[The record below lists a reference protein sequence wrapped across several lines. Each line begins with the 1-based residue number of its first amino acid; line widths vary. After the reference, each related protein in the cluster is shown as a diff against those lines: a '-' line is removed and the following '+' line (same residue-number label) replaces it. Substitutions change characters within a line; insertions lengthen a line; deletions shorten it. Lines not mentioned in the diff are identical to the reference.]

1 MSTEDVVQE
10 APEQEVEENA
20 ADPSREIANA
30 LAKFAGAPTKEVIE
44 GWKQEHGD
52 IFCSGFSEKELLI
65 WRPLR
70 RQEFIELQTKLAQEQ
85 GTQMDQEQEVVTT
98 CVLWASDDA
107 RKALVQKAGSY
118 PTIHEQ
124 IMFNSNF
131 VDPRVASALVI
142 KL

>member
-1 MSTEDVVQE
+1 MSEEDVVQE
-10 APEQEVEENA
+10 APEQEVEETA
-20 ADPSREIANA
+20 ADPAKEIADA
-30 LAKFAGAPTKEVIE
+30 LAKFAGAPTKDVIE
-44 GWKQEHGD
+44 GWKQQHGD
-52 IFCSGFSEKELLI
+52 VFCSGFSEEELLI
-65 WRPLR
+65 WRPLN
-70 RQEFIELQTKLAQEQ
+70 RQEFVELQTKLAQEQ

-98 CVLWASDDA
+98 CVLWMSD
-107 RKALVQKAGSY
+107 KAKRAMTQKAGSY